1 VSLAK
6 TYLYAWKSAMKD
18 SHYAHPGVTAEEL
31 DLRLIETEI
40 IGTWR
45 WGEVVRE
52 IYTNETEFFAIE
64 YLDVSGDGDIDA
76 SGRSVEAYDVVPQE
90 VTVTK
95 YVKA

>member
-1 VSLAK
+1 MSLAETFLK
-6 TYLYAWKSAMKD
+6 EWKSVSND
-18 SHYAHPGVTAEEL
+18 GYYAHPGEVAESL
-31 DLRLIETEI
+31 DLRFVETNI

-45 WGEVVRE
+45 WGEIVRE
-52 IYTNETEFFAIE
+52 VYTNETEFFAIE

-90 VTVTK
+90 VTVIK